1 MKKRLLPLLL
11 ALALL
16 AGCAGPTGDSSS
28 PKDDNTLTVVTT
40 TYPLYLLASA
50 LTREVDGA
58 AVLRLDTGSASCLHD
73 YTLSVNDMKKLA
85 QADVIALN
93 GAELEEFMADAL
105 DSSSAL
111 PIDCSQRVT
120 LLPALDS
127 HDVEEDHDHDHDHDH
142 GDTDPHI
149 WMDPQRYA
157 QMAEALAAGLT
168 QADPDHAGAYEAALN
183 DVTARLRD
191 WDADLRALFDEARQK
206 GLDLSGLITFHDGFQ
221 YFAAA
226 YGLPLLASIEEEAGS
241 EASAK
246 EILEITE
253 EVHHHHIPVIFTEVN
268 GSDATAQAI
277 ARETGCAVAQL
288 TMLMDGPDN
297 GLENYYHGL
306 RQNAAAIIN
315 GFAGEEWV
323 K

>member
-93 GAELEEFMADAL
+93 GAELEEFMDDAL

-111 PIDCSQRVT
+111 PIDCSQRVD

-127 HDVEEDHDHDHDHDH
+127 HDVEEDHDHDDHDHDHDDHDHDH

-191 WDADLRALFDEARQK
+191 WDADLRALFDGSNTSPPPTACPCWPPSRRRRAARPAPRRSWKSQRRSTITISPSSSPRSTAPMPPPRPSP
-206 GLDLSGLITFHDGFQ
+206 GRRAAPWLS
-221 YFAAA
+221 
-226 YGLPLLASIEEEAGS
+226 
-241 EASAK
+241 
-246 EILEITE
+246 
-253 EVHHHHIPVIFTEVN
+253 
-268 GSDATAQAI
+268 
-277 ARETGCAVAQL
+277 
-288 TMLMDGPDN
+288 
-297 GLENYYHGL
+297 
-306 RQNAAAIIN
+306 
-315 GFAGEEWV
+315 
-323 K
+323 